1 MAAMKLDMGA
11 EMGKGWRLF
20 QANMGMLILAGL
32 ISTVVGAV
40 TCGLLAGP
48 LFAGLLLILDRLI
61 RNDPVRPQAGDVFKG
76 LDFFVQ
82 ALVLGLICFAISFVL
97 ALVPVLGH
105 LASLLVGSVMMWSMM
120 RIVYRRE
127 TAVDALKAVF
137 GDLGRG
143 EFTMPLVFG
152 ALAGLIGGLGILA
165 CGVGLFF
172 TLPLSYCMMACCYHT
187 LYESGCAAAEP
198 EIPAA
203 EPPPPPDD
211 LRL

>member
-137 GDLGRG
+137 GDLGR
-143 EFTMPLVFG
+143 ENSPCRSCS
-152 ALAGLIGGLGILA
+152 ARW
-165 CGVGLFF
+165 
-172 TLPLSYCMMACCYHT
+172 
-187 LYESGCAAAEP
+187 
-198 EIPAA
+198 PA
-203 EPPPPPDD
+203 
-211 LRL
+211 